1 MAAEPGWAAR
11 WDKAYAQ
18 GDTTCSWF
26 QAAMEQAWRPPQ
38 RFAAW
43 HDRAVFHFLTADPA
57 AGTTGARWRRPPA
70 RAPSP
75 SSAASPPTARRGA
88 PACQWP
94 CAAPADTLP
103 PRPARMVLA
112 PGSYREP
119 LNPFGIIYFFTVI

>member
-1 MAAEPGWAAR
+1 AR

-43 HDRAVFHFLTADPA
+43 HDRAVFHFLTAEPGRRDYRRALA
-57 AGTTGARWRRPPA
+57 AATGPGAVA
-70 RAPSP
+70 VVGCFAPDGP
-75 SSAASPPTARRGA
+75 SRCS
-88 PACQWP
+88 ACQWP

-112 PGSYREP
+112 PG
-119 LNPFGIIYFFTVI
+119 